1 MKAVRFA
8 MGAAILVLVLV
19 LLPVPVP
26 VDADGDDVD
35 EVEDEELLVALNVA
49 VAVAVTEDVRMAV
62 DGSLDV
68 ADPVELD
75 VDVLVATSN
84 NPLSSRVRLVETK

>member
-1 MKAVRFA
+1 MA
-8 MGAAILVLVLV
+8 
-19 LLPVPVP
+19 
-26 VDADGDDVD
+26 
-35 EVEDEELLVALNVA
+35 EDEELLVALNVA
-49 VAVAVTEDVRMAV
+49 VAVAVAEDVLVAV
-62 DGSLDV
+62 DPDGSLDV